1 MREAAPK
8 LAIFAYVHK
17 TPNHSHANLDEGGND
32 GGFRG
37 IQRIALEQDNKNY
50 PQFVA
55 IRRLVEENGRV
66 EHGENKVPI
75 WDFI

>member
-1 MREAAPK
+1 M
-8 LAIFAYVHK
+8 I
-17 TPNHSHANLDEGGND
+17 LDEGGND

-37 IQRIALEQDNKNY
+37 IQRIALEQDNKNH
-50 PQFVA
+50 PQFVT

-66 EHGENKVPI
+66 EHGENGVPI